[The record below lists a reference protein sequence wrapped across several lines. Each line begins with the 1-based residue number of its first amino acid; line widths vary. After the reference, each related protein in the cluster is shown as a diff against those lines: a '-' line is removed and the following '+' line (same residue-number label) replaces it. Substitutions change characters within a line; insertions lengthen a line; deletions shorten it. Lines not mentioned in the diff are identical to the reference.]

1 MRELGEEIFQRTDYA
16 MQQIS
21 KIKKMKTP
29 IFDGTHFKE
38 FIINF
43 DRTEKT
49 VKEVNGLLLTKYGIV
64 GGKDLSCD
72 FPEFGQSALLC
83 VTEVHTGDDID
94 KLAYAIRQ
102 L

>member
-1 MRELGEEIFQRTDYA
+1 

-21 KIKKMKTP
+21 KIKKVKTP
-29 IFDGTHFKE
+29 VFDGSHFKE
-38 FIINF
+38 FVINF
-43 DRTEKT
+43 DQTGKT
-49 VKEVNGLLLTKYGIV
+49 VKEVNRILLTKYGIV
-64 GGKDLSCD
+64 GGKDLSHD
-72 FPEFGQSALLC
+72 FPELGQSALLC